1 MLAQKYPSI
10 PYLIY
15 VWNIK
20 NGMKRL
26 GWTSFIVSSTML
38 ALTVQILIGNSVMA
52 QTPNTSL
59 VQNNESIKIVDPKN
73 HTISIIDPKTDQV
86 IRVEKFTGN
95 ATSNESLITENIKT
109 NEIFTLGK
117 PTINGTLTPN
127 TENVT
132 TSVNLTNKFESF
144 KGK

>member
-1 MLAQKYPSI
+1 
-10 PYLIY
+10 
-15 VWNIK
+15 
-20 NGMKRL
+20 
-26 GWTSFIVSSTML
+26 ML
-38 ALTVQILIGNSVMA
+38 ALTMQILIGNSVMA

-109 NEIFTLGK
+109 NEIFTPGK